1 MQTLSYTNNVIDSP
15 WLTCPKP
22 QPQASL
28 RLFCFPYAGGSA
40 TIYRTWATTLPAS
53 VEVCAVQ
60 LPGRGKRVSEPAF
73 TRLPALIEAL
83 AEALVPYLK
92 QRPFAFFG
100 HSMGALISF
109 ELTRHLRRTH
119 PQLVP
124 QKLFLSGRRAPSV
137 VNSDAPTADLPEA
150 QFIETLHQLNGTP
163 REVLEHPELMQL
175 MLPLLRAD
183 FAVCETYEY
192 KTEPPLAC
200 PLSVYG
206 GLQDT
211 EVTREQLE
219 AWRTETS
226 GAFSLRMFP
235 GDHFYLNN
243 SPDQLPRMLAQ
254 ELSTR
259 AR

>member
-1 MQTLSYTNNVIDSP
+1 MQRLTVTNNVIDSP
-15 WLTCPKP
+15 WLTCPTP

-40 TIYRTWATTLPAS
+40 TIYRTWAKSLPAS

-60 LPGRGKRVSEPAF
+60 LPGRGKRVSEPPF
-73 TRLPALIEAL
+73 TRLTALIEAL

-92 QRPFAFFG
+92 QRPYAFFG

-137 VNSDAPTADLPEA
+137 VNSEPPTYDLPEA
-150 QFIETLHQLNGTP
+150 QFIETLHNLNGTP
-163 REVLEHPELMQL
+163 REVMEHPELMQL
-175 MLPLLRAD
+175 VLPLLRAD
-183 FAVCETYEY
+183 FSVCETYEY
-192 KTEPPLAC
+192 KTGTPLAT

-219 AWRTETS
+219 AWRTETN

-235 GDHFYLNN
+235 GDHFYLNTT
-243 SPDQLPRMLAQ
+243 PDQLLRMLAQ
-254 ELSTR
+254 ELTPLTR
-259 AR
+259 